1 MINLTFICHCS
12 SNYNVEEVKYQ
23 TQSNMYNLET
33 ERLIWKTKIQN
44 LPEILKTVT
53 LSNAEIRALIIYKV
67 FYPLWAR
74 FVDYGI
80 KAYAAKCLIF
90 ELAKYFS
97 YINLSQSNL
106 CKREVKGRLTQSQM
120 KEAKQRA
127 ADLLSKYSGILDQY
141 PTHIIQAVK
150 TISSNEGYCT
160 LQI

>member
-33 ERLIWKTKIQN
+33 ERLIWKAKIQN

-53 LSNAEIRALIIYKV
+53 LSKAEIRALIIYKV

-127 ADLLSKYSGILDQY
+127 SDLLSKYSGILDQY